1 MCVNRDCNLP
11 GAIRNWGGR
20 MPNYPIWKCFVVG
33 SLTTEPTCTFSRN
46 QSTLWSVCVDHDS
59 KALGATSNCIWWGKT
74 PNQPIWKYPQ
84 RSQESIFA
92 LDSGVGSSWSRFPED
107 LKLPDH
113 KTKLFRNL
121 SGPVQAGR
129 GSLEGKLMLVL
140 VELGS

>member
-1 MCVNRDCNLP
+1 MIAKPWERP
-11 GAIRNWGGR
+11 AIVFDEERH
-20 MPNYPIWKCFVVG
+20 
-33 SLTTEPTCTFSRN
+33 LTN
-46 QSTLWSVCVDHDS
+46 QF
-59 KALGATSNCIWWGKT
+59 
-74 PNQPIWKYPQ
+74 
-84 RSQESIFA
+84 ESIHSEVKSPF
-92 LDSGVGSSWSRFPED
+92 SWSRFPED